1 MKIINFIKPG
11 LFIYECIRFLVLIII
26 LIMQVNNPWISPWV
40 STMMIFT
47 APAVLFPLMAL
58 FIWLDIEKYRTYL
71 PLFTAGKF
79 VGLFILTGWSI
90 ISQQVTII
98 WNSNGIADFIRLIL
112 CGDLFAL
119 AAVLIIIRNIRKH
132 EMEEN

>member
-1 MKIINFIKPG
+1 
-11 LFIYECIRFLVLIII
+11 
-26 LIMQVNNPWISPWV
+26 MQVNNPWISPWV

-132 EMEEN
+132 DMEEN